1 VVDLS
6 GFALAV
12 PIVFLAVFAVFCL
25 VVMSTTSFSVVAL
38 FFSVALVAAD
48 LVWFRKSKGGV
59 L

>member
-1 VVDLS
+1 LFDLR

-25 VVMSTTSFSVVAL
+25 VVMSTTSFSVVAI
-38 FFSVALVAAD
+38 FFSVAFVAAV
-48 LVWFRKSKGGV
+48 LIWLRSSTGGV

>member
-1 VVDLS
+1 MVDLS

-25 VVMSTTSFSVVAL
+25 VVMSTTTFSVVAV
-38 FFSVALVAAD
+38 FFSVAFVVAV
-48 LVWFRKSKGGV
+48 LVWFRKAKGGV